1 MPCLYRHAQISLHE
15 RHGALRSPSMARI
28 TGSHLICTALKLEGV
43 KNIFGLAGDH
53 ILPVLDV
60 MADQDFRIIDTRH
73 EQAAVHMAD
82 AWSRITEQPGVCMYT
97 TPGFANAIPGLTNAM
112 HTEGPVISIAGCAD
126 THDLGRG
133 AQQEIDQVAMAAPMC
148 KGSFM
153 VHDAR
158 RIPAFIARA
167 MRLAFSG
174 RRGPVHLTIPIDV
187 QEQGVEEDE
196 IVLTNPDA
204 YRPKEA
210 VLAAPELI
218 RRAVA
223 LLREARKP
231 LVIAGS
237 AAGYTLSGDAL
248 QRFIEMTRLP
258 VVTEEQARGL
268 ISDDHPYAFG
278 FFERGLNRA
287 AAKVRDADVVVLLG
301 RKQDFV
307 IGYCRPP
314 HVAAEAKIIQID
326 PSPVEIGRNRGV
338 AVGMV
343 GDVTSVLDQ
352 LTKEASNHVWKELP
366 WIEELRAV
374 RSAQAEWTEKL
385 ARPKT
390 PMHALF
396 VHKTIQSRLRP
407 DDCLVFDG
415 GDFCHFGRSLLPAL
429 KPKHWFY
436 VSSLGM
442 LGSSLPQA
450 LAAKLAY
457 PDTRVIMLTG
467 DGAFGFNAMEF
478 DTAVRH
484 KLNVVAILG
493 NDSAWGIDRQIQLGL
508 YGRAVATDLLQTRY
522 DQLVQGLGGYGEFVE
537 RSEDLAPALKRALT
551 CGKPALLNVA
561 VQRAISPRAEAA
573 IGRRK
578 TAAKK

>member
-1 MPCLYRHAQISLHE
+1 
-15 RHGALRSPSMARI
+15 MARV
-28 TGSHLICTALKLEGV
+28 TGSHLICKALKLEGV

-53 ILPVLDV
+53 ILPVLDA

-133 AQQEIDQVAMAAPMC
+133 AQQEIDQVGMAAPIC

-153 VHDAR
+153 VCDVR
-158 RIPAFIARA
+158 RIPEFIARA

-187 QEQGVEEDE
+187 QEQSVEEDG
-196 IVLTNPDA
+196 IAFTQPSA
-204 YRPKEA
+204 YRAQETVLASPEA
-210 VLAAPELI
+210 V
-218 RRAVA
+218 RRAIA
-223 LLREARKP
+223 LLREAQRP
-231 LVIAGS
+231 LVIAGC
-237 AAGYTLSGDAL
+237 AAGYTLSGAAM
-248 QRFIEMTRLP
+248 QRFVETTRLP
-258 VVTEEQARGL
+258 VVTEEQSRGL

-278 FFERGLNRA
+278 YFERGLNRA
-287 AAKVRDADVVVLLG
+287 AAKLRDADVVMLLG

-307 IGYCRPP
+307 IGFCRPP
-314 HVAAEAKIIQID
+314 HVAATAKIIQID
-326 PSPVEIGRNRGV
+326 PSPLEIGRSRGV
-338 AVGMV
+338 DVGMV
-343 GDVTSVLDQ
+343 GDVTSVLEQ
-352 LTKEASNHVWKELP
+352 MTQEAGNHHWKDLP
-366 WIEELRAV
+366 WLDELRAV
-374 RSAQAEWTEKL
+374 QSAQSDWAENL
-385 ARPKT
+385 ARPQM

-396 VHKTIQSRLRP
+396 VHKTLKSMLGP

-415 GDFCHFGRSLLPAL
+415 GDFCHFGRSFLPAL
-429 KPKHWFY
+429 KPKHWFN

-442 LGSSLPQA
+442 LGSSLPTA
-450 LAAKLAY
+450 LAAKVAY
-457 PDTRVIMLTG
+457 PDSRVFMLSG
-467 DGAFGFNAMEF
+467 DGAFGFNGMEF

-484 KLNVVAILG
+484 KLNIVAIVG

-508 YGRAVATDLLQTRY
+508 YGRPVATDLRQSRY
-522 DQLVQGLGGYGEFVE
+522 DQMVLGLGGYGEFVE
-537 RSEDLAPALKRALT
+537 RPEDLKPAIERALASDQ
-551 CGKPALLNVA
+551 PALLNVA
-561 VQRAISPRAEAA
+561 VERAISPRAEAA

-578 TAAKK
+578 AAAQK

>member
-1 MPCLYRHAQISLHE
+1 
-15 RHGALRSPSMARI
+15 MARV
-28 TGSHLICTALKLEGV
+28 TGSHLICKALKLEGV

-60 MADQDFRIIDTRH
+60 MADHDFRIIDTRH

-112 HTEGPVISIAGCAD
+112 HTEAAVISIAGCAD

-133 AQQEIDQVAMAAPMC
+133 AQQEINQIGMAKPVC
-148 KGSFM
+148 KGSFL
-153 VHDAR
+153 VPDVR
-158 RIPAFIARA
+158 RIPEFVARA

-174 RRGPVHLTIPIDV
+174 RRGPVHLTIPIDI
-187 QEQGVEEDE
+187 QEQSVEENE
-196 IVLTNPDA
+196 ISFIQPEA
-204 YRPKEA
+204 YRPKES
-210 VLAAPELI
+210 VLADAELV

-223 LLREARKP
+223 ILRDARRP
-231 LVIAGS
+231 LIVAGS

-248 QRFIEMTRLP
+248 RRFAETTRLP
-258 VVTEEQARGL
+258 IVTEEQSRGL
-268 ISDDHPYAFG
+268 IPDDHPYAFG
-278 FFERGLNRA
+278 YFERGLNRA
-287 AAKVRDADVVVLLG
+287 AAKLRDADAVVLLG

-307 IGYCRPP
+307 IGFCRPP
-314 HVAAEAKIIQID
+314 HIAAEAKIIQVD
-326 PSPVEIGRNRGV
+326 PSPLEIGRNRGV
-338 AVGMV
+338 DVGMI

-352 LTKEASNHVWKELP
+352 LAREAANYQWKELP
-366 WIEELRAV
+366 WLEELRAV
-374 RSAQAEWTEKL
+374 RSAQAEWAEEL
-385 ARPKT
+385 ARPQT

-396 VHKTIQSRLRP
+396 VHRTLKSILRP

-415 GDFCHFGRSLLPAL
+415 GDFCHFGRSFLPAL
-429 KPKHWFY
+429 KPKHWFN

-442 LGSSLPQA
+442 LGSSLPTA
-450 LAAKLAY
+450 LAAKVAY
-457 PDTRVIMLTG
+457 PDSRVFMLTG

-484 KLNVVAILG
+484 KLNIVAILG

-508 YGRAVATDLLQTRY
+508 YGRSVATDLLQTRY
-522 DQLVQGLGGYGEFVE
+522 DQIVEGLGGYGEFVE
-537 RSEDLAPALKRALT
+537 RPEDLKPALERALAS
-551 CGKPALLNVA
+551 GKPALLNVA
-561 VQRAISPRAEAA
+561 VERAISPRAEAA

-578 TAAKK
+578 AAAQK